1 MEALVHLDS
10 SRQRGGSFMGTDNTL
25 KKSLAAAGRI
35 HLRQQ
40 AINVPPEP
48 TKIMGKTSKKC
59 PKCGSKREREWR
71 VGRSVAL
78 RETDPL
84 LPIAPA
90 RSAHWFI
97 ARAPLL
103 RNLFGT
109 PEYSTDRSQNDL
121 HSHGWHECW
130 CIATCP
136 RCGVVRVNELD
147 YVRKFSLFRIFFI
160 RLEEQIPILRIIFRS
175 R

>member
-1 MEALVHLDS
+1 MVS
-10 SRQRGGSFMGTDNTL
+10 DNTL
-25 KKSLAAAGRI
+25 KKSLAAASRM
-35 HLRQQ
+35 HHRQRATQ
-40 AINVPPEP
+40 LPPEP
-48 TKIMGKTSKKC
+48 TKIEGKTSKKC
-59 PKCGSKREREWR
+59 PTCGSKREREWR
-71 VGRSVAL
+71 VGRSVTL

-84 LPIAPA
+84 LRIKHA
-90 RSAHWFI
+90 RSAGWFI
-97 ARAPLL
+97 ARAPFM
-103 RNLFGT
+103 RILFGT

-160 RLEEQIPILRIIFRS
+160 RLEEQLPILRVIFRS